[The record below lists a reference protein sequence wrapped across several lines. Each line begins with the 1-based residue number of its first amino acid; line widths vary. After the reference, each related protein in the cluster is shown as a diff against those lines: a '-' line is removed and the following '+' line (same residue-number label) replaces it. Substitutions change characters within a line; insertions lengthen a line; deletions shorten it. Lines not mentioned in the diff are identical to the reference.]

1 MNLCHINRSNLFFL
15 RHNVVG
21 LLRQREMKAISMS
34 LTAAV
39 EV

>member
-1 MNLCHINRSNLFFL
+1 
-15 RHNVVG
+15 
-21 LLRQREMKAISMS
+21 MKAISMS